1 MVVPQTLKS
10 IFFVYFFYLC
20 LSVQQFIYF
29 NHISY
34 KESLAIRQWTIVKD
48 EEYKT
53 DRCDLALHYIVAY
66 SLNAEKILN
75 NSYNIFETYKY
86 TYTHKWNYH
95 KYILT

>member
-1 MVVPQTLKS
+1 MVVP

-20 LSVQQFIYF
+20 LSVQQFIYI

-34 KESLAIRQWTIVKD
+34 KENLAIRQWTIVKD
-48 EEYKT
+48 EENKT
-53 DRCDLALHYIVAY
+53 DRCDSALHYIVAY
-66 SLNAEKILN
+66 SPTAEKILN
-75 NSYNIFETYKY
+75 NSYNIFETYTH